1 MGRLVDV
8 LVLSA
13 GGVLGVN
20 ARHWLALWIAGR
32 AGSRFPWATFA
43 INVSGSFA
51 IGLSAILLARR
62 GPSHPVRLF
71 FLVGFLGGY
80 TTFSSFAFEGHA
92 LWERGQVGR
101 ALAYLGGSVAA
112 GFVAV
117 VLGVLLGRAIVGPE
131 PPATIAAAVE
141 DVRGV
146 EE

>member
-1 MGRLVDV
+1 MNRGLEV
-8 LVLSA
+8 LALSV

-20 ARHWLALWIAGR
+20 ARYWLAVWMSGWAGT
-32 AGSRFPWATFA
+32 RFPWATFA

-51 IGLSAILLARR
+51 IGFGATMLARWL
-62 GPSHPVRLF
+62 PHHYARLF

-92 LWERGQVGR
+92 LWERGQSGR
-101 ALAYLGGSVAA
+101 ALTYLGGSVVA

-117 VLGVLLGRAIVGPE
+117 VLGVALGRMVIGTEMPTPE
-131 PPATIAAAVE
+131 S
-141 DVRGV
+141 VRGV